1 MRIQVA
7 VPEAHITPEVLDA
20 ALEGVTRLN
29 ESLLHSG
36 SVPTF
41 RDALQ
46 RVRWKPEPPGQ
57 EHFDHAALVL
67 QRGHGDCD
75 DLAPWEA
82 ASLRATG
89 ADRGARAVVKQV
101 GPKRWHAVVRK
112 SDGRIIDPSA
122 AAGMPNPSHTAV
134 VGGVLPP
141 MQTESSVV
149 GTYIEHPRLALRPM
163 FDRAGQHESWQA
175 RADLPWHWHPGRSPV
190 DIAMVSLH
198 KSPIAAQAIAG
209 AAIGA
214 AHLGAH
220 DSPPDPA
227 AMMRLQAIADL
238 AGGMPYA
245 EVCGIYGDELAAHA
259 NAVVGS
265 IFGKIANT
273 VKKAAHT
280 VAHVASPIVRNKY
293 VQMAAA
299 ATGQAFGVPAPAT
312 MAAMNAAGKGLAM
325 VDKATGT
332 ARKVSQAEAV
342 AHLAT
347 HGSATFVHPK
357 TGIVQEHIAPPPKP
371 KPLIETGPTGLS
383 PLWGEQRAPLHPSAL
398 PREFNVRMIPV
409 P

>member
-1 MRIQVA
+1 MRINVA

-20 ALEGVTRLN
+20 ALEGVTRLD
-29 ESLLHSG
+29 ESLLHAG
-36 SVPTF
+36 VVPTF
-41 RDALQ
+41 RDAVQ

-67 QRGHGDCD
+67 HRGHGDCD

-122 AAGMPNPSHTAV
+122 AAGMPAPAGTAV
-134 VGGVLPP
+134 VGGVLPT

-149 GTYIEHPRLALRPM
+149 GSYIEHPRLALRPV

-175 RADLPWHWHPGRSPV
+175 RADLPWHWRPGRSPV

-220 DSPPDPA
+220 DTPMDPA
-227 AMMRLQAIADL
+227 AMMRLQAIADV
-238 AGGMPYA
+238 AGGMPYE
-245 EVCGIYGDELAAHA
+245 EVCGIYGEELANHA

-265 IFGKIANT
+265 IFKSIAKT
-273 VKKAAHT
+273 VSKAAHT

-299 ATGQAFGVPAPAT
+299 AAGQAVGIPAPAT
-312 MAAMNAAGKGLAM
+312 LAAMQAAGKGLAM
-325 VDKATGT
+325 VDKATGV
-332 ARKVSQAEAV
+332 ARKVSQAEA
-342 AHLAT
+342 AASLAT
-347 HGSATFVHPK
+347 HKSATFVHPQ
-357 TGIVQEHIAPPPKP
+357 TGVVVQQIKPAPKP
-371 KPLIETGPTGLS
+371 TPHIETGPTGLS
-383 PLWGEQRAPLHPSAL
+383 PLWGPQRAPLHPSAL